1 MTAIPHGSFSWLEEC
16 TGECMY
22 KELHPHDQDAAPKTQ
37 SERASERQ
45 SQLLAPS
52 RVRPCSLLTEK
63 LSPVFHSQAGLEKL
77 YAKSAMTQAAVSSS
91 QQISHQLSQDGGF
104 HDFLHSRVKLQGRL
118 QKLLV
123 PKDKVKM

>member
-1 MTAIPHGSFSWLEEC
+1 MTTITQGSLTWLEER
-16 TGECMY
+16 TGECMD
-22 KELHPHDQDAAPKTQ
+22 KELHPYWMLLLKQCEQ
-37 SERASERQ
+37 Q
-45 SQLLAPS
+45 SQLLTPS
-52 RVRPCSLLTEK
+52 RVRPCSLLSEK

-91 QQISHQLSQDGGF
+91 QQISHQLSQDGDF

-123 PKDKVKM
+123 PKDKVKV